1 MIGGATAT
9 IDQLLNVSVF
19 CLESSEHELGS
30 KICRERD
37 FRPENFHSLSS
48 MDIVGGQILYA

>member
-9 IDQLLNVSVF
+9 IDQLLDVSV
-19 CLESSEHELGS
+19 ETYEHKLRP
-30 KICRERD
+30 KISRETD

-48 MDIVGGQILYA
+48 MDIIGGQILYT